1 MSRERVG
8 ASSPTPYGRG
18 PSMESD
24 MNKLLV
30 LPLIA
35 MSGGAFAAVPEA
47 VSDAIEAAA
56 TDAGTV
62 AGLALL
68 VVVAIYGFRAMRRGI
83 GG

>member
-1 MSRERVG
+1 
-8 ASSPTPYGRG
+8 
-18 PSMESD
+18 

-30 LPLIA
+30 FVPAALL
-35 MSGGAFAAVPEA
+35 SGGAFAAVPEA

>member
-1 MSRERVG
+1 
-8 ASSPTPYGRG
+8 
-18 PSMESD
+18 
-24 MNKLLV
+24 MNKLRKLV
-30 LPLIA
+30 ALPLVA
-35 MSGGAFAAVPEA
+35 LSGGAFAAVPEN
-47 VSDAIEAAA
+47 VSTALGTAA